1 LFGHDSIDGMPPP
14 VHSDITSHQVPFCQI
29 LYDLACSPTDPLQSP
44 VETAALL
51 TRLASKPGV
60 QSTLILSKVDGSIIQ
75 TSGFISEP
83 PTAPP
88 PKMLRAATN
97 GEALPNSGSSVGLTD
112 DEMGVADR
120 SNIYDEERA
129 GGSTGMDSAEAM
141 ARMVWAFVEAAGGLV
156 AGMDPEDEVK
166 LLRLRTKKQE
176 IVIVPGERRS
186 LPSIEMEVLQAI
198 R

>member
-1 LFGHDSIDGMPPP
+1 
-14 VHSDITSHQVPFCQI
+14 
-29 LYDLACSPTDPLQSP
+29 

-51 TRLASKPGV
+51 TRLASKPRV

-83 PTAPP
+83 PMVSPP
-88 PKMLRAATN
+88 QTLRAATN
-97 GEALPNSGSSVGLTD
+97 GEALPNSGSLVGLTD
-112 DEMGVADR
+112 PEMGVADR
-120 SNIYDEERA
+120 SNIFDEGRA

-176 IVIVPGERRS
+176 IVIVPGERR
-186 LPSIEMEVLQAI
+186 
-198 R
+198 